1 MKKGKIFSLKQ
12 SPPCRN
18 EKRTAFSV
26 YIQITNPPLTPKT
39 CPVMKSAFSE
49 AKNNSARETSSGV
62 PSRPS
67 GVSSAKAR
75 ISSPLKW
82 AFISVAITPG
92 ATQLTWT
99 PERPTSF
106 ASAFVI
112 PTGMFLSFSAE
123 GKTYSRIMRIRGSSL
138 NLERINR
145 VNDISR
151 RCVRQPMPC
160 EEIMAELMQI
170 REVRNYRPKTVTLA
184 GGFIAMCF
192 TPFFGGSLSD
202 ALAAFP
208 IGMATQ
214 FLVQK
219 CEQLQINFIVR
230 IISTSV
236 ILTSAAL
243 FLHQLG
249 IIRNTDSVIIGSLML
264 LVPGLA
270 ITNAVRDSIGG
281 DLLAGIIRAIEAC
294 LIAVAI
300 ALGAGVTM
308 SIWLSVSGGA

>member
-1 MKKGKIFSLKQ
+1 MKPEQLLKISALAGKILLENGAEIQ
-12 SPPCRN
+12 RTEDTICR
-18 EKRTAFSV
+18 
-26 YIQITNPPLTPKT
+26 I
-39 CPVMKSAFSE
+39 CE
-49 AKNNSARETSSGV
+49 AYGME
-62 PSRPS
+62 
-67 GVSSAKAR
+67 
-75 ISSPLKW
+75 
-82 AFISVAITPG
+82 
-92 ATQLTWT
+92 
-99 PERPTSF
+99 E

-170 REVRNYRPKTVTLA
+170 REVRNYRPMTVTLA

-230 IISTSV
+230 IIST
-236 ILTSAAL
+236 
-243 FLHQLG
+243 G

>member
-1 MKKGKIFSLKQ
+1 M
-12 SPPCRN
+12 
-18 EKRTAFSV
+18 
-26 YIQITNPPLTPKT
+26 
-39 CPVMKSAFSE
+39 
-49 AKNNSARETSSGV
+49 
-62 PSRPS
+62 
-67 GVSSAKAR
+67 
-75 ISSPLKW
+75 
-82 AFISVAITPG
+82 
-92 ATQLTWT
+92 
-99 PERPTSF
+99 
-106 ASAFVI
+106 
-112 PTGMFLSFSAE
+112 FSAE

-160 EEIMAELMQI
+160 EEIMAELMQV
-170 REVRNYRPKTVTLA
+170 REVRNYRPMTVTLA

-192 TPFFGGSLSD
+192 TPFFGGSLAD

>member
-1 MKKGKIFSLKQ
+1 MKPEQLLKISALAGKILLENGAEIQ
-12 SPPCRN
+12 RTEDTICR
-18 EKRTAFSV
+18 
-26 YIQITNPPLTPKT
+26 I
-39 CPVMKSAFSE
+39 CE
-49 AKNNSARETSSGV
+49 AYGME
-62 PSRPS
+62 
-67 GVSSAKAR
+67 
-75 ISSPLKW
+75 
-82 AFISVAITPG
+82 
-92 ATQLTWT
+92 
-99 PERPTSF
+99 E

-112 PTGMFLSFSAE
+112 PTGMFLSFTADGES
-123 GKTYSRIMRIRGSSL
+123 YSRIMRIRGSSL

-160 EEIMAELMQI
+160 EEIMAELMQV
-170 REVRNYRPKTVTLA
+170 REVRNYRPMTVTLA

>member
-1 MKKGKIFSLKQ
+1 MKPEQLLKISALAGKILLENGAEIQ
-12 SPPCRN
+12 RTEDTICR
-18 EKRTAFSV
+18 
-26 YIQITNPPLTPKT
+26 I
-39 CPVMKSAFSE
+39 CE
-49 AKNNSARETSSGV
+49 AYGV
-62 PSRPS
+62 
-67 GVSSAKAR
+67 
-75 ISSPLKW
+75 
-82 AFISVAITPG
+82 
-92 ATQLTWT
+92 
-99 PERPTSF
+99 EE

-112 PTGMFLSFSAE
+112 PTGMFLSFSTE

-160 EEIMAELMQI
+160 EEIMAELMQV
-170 REVRNYRPKTVTLA
+170 REVRNYRPMTATLA

>member
-1 MKKGKIFSLKQ
+1 
-12 SPPCRN
+12 
-18 EKRTAFSV
+18 
-26 YIQITNPPLTPKT
+26 
-39 CPVMKSAFSE
+39 
-49 AKNNSARETSSGV
+49 
-62 PSRPS
+62 
-67 GVSSAKAR
+67 
-75 ISSPLKW
+75 
-82 AFISVAITPG
+82 
-92 ATQLTWT
+92 
-99 PERPTSF
+99 
-106 ASAFVI
+106 
-112 PTGMFLSFSAE
+112 MFLSFSAE

-160 EEIMAELMQI
+160 EEIMAELVQV
-170 REVRNYRPKTVTLA
+170 REVRNYRPMTVTLA

-300 ALGAGVTM
+300 ALGPGVTM
-308 SIWLSVSGGA
+308 STWLSVSGGA

>member
-1 MKKGKIFSLKQ
+1 MKPEQLLKISALAGKILLENGAEIQ
-12 SPPCRN
+12 RTEDTICR
-18 EKRTAFSV
+18 
-26 YIQITNPPLTPKT
+26 I
-39 CPVMKSAFSE
+39 CE
-49 AKNNSARETSSGV
+49 AYGV
-62 PSRPS
+62 
-67 GVSSAKAR
+67 
-75 ISSPLKW
+75 
-82 AFISVAITPG
+82 
-92 ATQLTWT
+92 
-99 PERPTSF
+99 EE

-112 PTGMFLSFSAE
+112 PTGMFLSFSSE

-170 REVRNYRPKTVTLA
+170 REVRNYRPMTVTLA

>member
-1 MKKGKIFSLKQ
+1 MKPEQLLKISALAGKILLENGAEIQ
-12 SPPCRN
+12 RTEDTICR
-18 EKRTAFSV
+18 
-26 YIQITNPPLTPKT
+26 I
-39 CPVMKSAFSE
+39 CE
-49 AKNNSARETSSGV
+49 AYGV
-62 PSRPS
+62 
-67 GVSSAKAR
+67 
-75 ISSPLKW
+75 
-82 AFISVAITPG
+82 
-92 ATQLTWT
+92 
-99 PERPTSF
+99 EE

-112 PTGMFLSFSAE
+112 PTGMFLSVSAE
-123 GKTYSRIMRIRGSSL
+123 GKTYSRIMRIRGGSL

-160 EEIMAELMQI
+160 EEIMAELMQV
-170 REVRNYRPKTVTLA
+170 REVRNYRPMTVTLA

-230 IISTSV
+230 IISMSV

>member
-1 MKKGKIFSLKQ
+1 MKPEQLLKISALAGKILLENGAEIQ
-12 SPPCRN
+12 RTEDTICR
-18 EKRTAFSV
+18 
-26 YIQITNPPLTPKT
+26 I
-39 CPVMKSAFSE
+39 CE
-49 AKNNSARETSSGV
+49 AYGV
-62 PSRPS
+62 
-67 GVSSAKAR
+67 
-75 ISSPLKW
+75 
-82 AFISVAITPG
+82 
-92 ATQLTWT
+92 
-99 PERPTSF
+99 EE

-170 REVRNYRPKTVTLA
+170 REVRNYRPMTVTLA

-219 CEQLQINFIVR
+219 YEQLQINFIVR

>member
-1 MKKGKIFSLKQ
+1 MKPEQLLKISALAGKILLENGAEIQ
-12 SPPCRN
+12 RTEDTICRICD
-18 EKRTAFSV
+18 A
-26 YIQITNPPLTPKT
+26 Y
-39 CPVMKSAFSE
+39 
-49 AKNNSARETSSGV
+49 GV
-62 PSRPS
+62 
-67 GVSSAKAR
+67 
-75 ISSPLKW
+75 
-82 AFISVAITPG
+82 
-92 ATQLTWT
+92 
-99 PERPTSF
+99 EE

-160 EEIMAELMQI
+160 EEIMEELRQ
-170 REVRNYRPKTVTLA
+170 VQDARNYRPLSVTLA
-184 GGFIAMCF
+184 GGAIAMFF
-192 TPFFGGSLSD
+192 TVFFGGSLSD

-208 IGMATQ
+208 IGMLTQ

-219 CEQLQINFIVR
+219 CEQAQINFIVR
-230 IISTSV
+230 IVTTSV
-236 ILTSAAL
+236 ALTSATL
-243 FLHQLG
+243 VFHRIGL
-249 IIRNTDSVIIGSLML
+249 IYNIDSVIIGSLML

-294 LIAVAI
+294 LIAIAI

-308 SIWLSVSGGA
+308 SLWLSISGGA

>member
-1 MKKGKIFSLKQ
+1 
-12 SPPCRN
+12 
-18 EKRTAFSV
+18 
-26 YIQITNPPLTPKT
+26 
-39 CPVMKSAFSE
+39 
-49 AKNNSARETSSGV
+49 
-62 PSRPS
+62 
-67 GVSSAKAR
+67 
-75 ISSPLKW
+75 
-82 AFISVAITPG
+82 
-92 ATQLTWT
+92 
-99 PERPTSF
+99 
-106 ASAFVI
+106 
-112 PTGMFLSFSAE
+112 
-123 GKTYSRIMRIRGSSL
+123 
-138 NLERINR
+138 
-145 VNDISR
+145 
-151 RCVRQPMPC
+151 
-160 EEIMAELMQI
+160 MAELMQI

-300 ALGAGVTM
+300 ALGAALASGALVLA
-308 SIWLSVSGGA
+308 SRARHRRSLS

>member
-1 MKKGKIFSLKQ
+1 MKPEQLLKISALAGKILLENGAEIQ
-12 SPPCRN
+12 RTEDTICR
-18 EKRTAFSV
+18 
-26 YIQITNPPLTPKT
+26 I
-39 CPVMKSAFSE
+39 CE
-49 AKNNSARETSSGV
+49 AYGV
-62 PSRPS
+62 
-67 GVSSAKAR
+67 
-75 ISSPLKW
+75 
-82 AFISVAITPG
+82 
-92 ATQLTWT
+92 
-99 PERPTSF
+99 EE

-112 PTGMFLSFSAE
+112 PTGMFLSFSSE

-160 EEIMAELMQI
+160 EEIMAELMQV
-170 REVRNYRPKTVTLA
+170 REVRNYRPMTVTLA

>member
-1 MKKGKIFSLKQ
+1 
-12 SPPCRN
+12 
-18 EKRTAFSV
+18 
-26 YIQITNPPLTPKT
+26 
-39 CPVMKSAFSE
+39 
-49 AKNNSARETSSGV
+49 
-62 PSRPS
+62 
-67 GVSSAKAR
+67 
-75 ISSPLKW
+75 
-82 AFISVAITPG
+82 
-92 ATQLTWT
+92 
-99 PERPTSF
+99 
-106 ASAFVI
+106 
-112 PTGMFLSFSAE
+112 
-123 GKTYSRIMRIRGSSL
+123 
-138 NLERINR
+138 
-145 VNDISR
+145 
-151 RCVRQPMPC
+151 
-160 EEIMAELMQI
+160 MAELMQI

-192 TPFFGGSLSD
+192 TPFFGGSLAD

>member
-1 MKKGKIFSLKQ
+1 MTFFPNSILLRSHTISLFKGLNKVGNIIISHFKCNIIYLH
-12 SPPCRN
+12 
-18 EKRTAFSV
+18 
-26 YIQITNPPLTPKT
+26 IITGKT
-39 CPVMKSAFSE
+39 RS
-49 AKNNSARETSSGV
+49 
-62 PSRPS
+62 
-67 GVSSAKAR
+67 
-75 ISSPLKW
+75 I
-82 AFISVAITPG
+82 
-92 ATQLTWT
+92 
-99 PERPTSF
+99 
-106 ASAFVI
+106 VI

-170 REVRNYRPKTVTLA
+170 REVRNYRPMTVTLA

>member
-1 MKKGKIFSLKQ
+1 
-12 SPPCRN
+12 
-18 EKRTAFSV
+18 
-26 YIQITNPPLTPKT
+26 
-39 CPVMKSAFSE
+39 
-49 AKNNSARETSSGV
+49 
-62 PSRPS
+62 
-67 GVSSAKAR
+67 
-75 ISSPLKW
+75 
-82 AFISVAITPG
+82 
-92 ATQLTWT
+92 
-99 PERPTSF
+99 
-106 ASAFVI
+106 
-112 PTGMFLSFSAE
+112 MFLSFSAE

-236 ILTSAAL
+236 ILTNFWNARFKGSFTKKEEAMTLAL
-243 FLHQLG
+243 EKQGRVGVDLA
-249 IIRNTDSVIIGSLML
+249 SLTKDERKALVKEGMGL
-264 LVPGLA
+264 LKA
-270 ITNAVRDSIGG
+270 KRQAEK
-281 DLLAGIIRAIEAC
+281 AKEAK
-294 LIAVAI
+294 
-300 ALGAGVTM
+300 
-308 SIWLSVSGGA
+308 

>member
-1 MKKGKIFSLKQ
+1 MKPEQLLKISALAGKILLENGAEIQ
-12 SPPCRN
+12 RTEDTICR
-18 EKRTAFSV
+18 
-26 YIQITNPPLTPKT
+26 I
-39 CPVMKSAFSE
+39 CE
-49 AKNNSARETSSGV
+49 AYGV
-62 PSRPS
+62 
-67 GVSSAKAR
+67 
-75 ISSPLKW
+75 
-82 AFISVAITPG
+82 
-92 ATQLTWT
+92 
-99 PERPTSF
+99 EE

-123 GKTYSRIMRIRGSSL
+123 EKTYSRIMRIRGSSL

-160 EEIMAELMQI
+160 EEIMAELMQV
-170 REVRNYRPKTVTLA
+170 REVRNYRPMTATLA

>member
-1 MKKGKIFSLKQ
+1 MKPEQLLKISALAGKILLENGAEIQ
-12 SPPCRN
+12 RTEDTICR
-18 EKRTAFSV
+18 
-26 YIQITNPPLTPKT
+26 I
-39 CPVMKSAFSE
+39 CE
-49 AKNNSARETSSGV
+49 AYGV
-62 PSRPS
+62 
-67 GVSSAKAR
+67 
-75 ISSPLKW
+75 
-82 AFISVAITPG
+82 
-92 ATQLTWT
+92 
-99 PERPTSF
+99 EE

-123 GKTYSRIMRIRGSSL
+123 EKTYSRIMRIRGSSL

-160 EEIMAELMQI
+160 EEIMAELMQV
-170 REVRNYRPKTVTLA
+170 REVRNYRPMTATLA

-243 FLHQLG
+243 FLHQPG

>member
-1 MKKGKIFSLKQ
+1 MKPEQLLKISALAGKILLENGAEIQ
-12 SPPCRN
+12 RTEDTICR
-18 EKRTAFSV
+18 
-26 YIQITNPPLTPKT
+26 I
-39 CPVMKSAFSE
+39 CE
-49 AKNNSARETSSGV
+49 AYGME
-62 PSRPS
+62 
-67 GVSSAKAR
+67 
-75 ISSPLKW
+75 
-82 AFISVAITPG
+82 
-92 ATQLTWT
+92 
-99 PERPTSF
+99 E

-112 PTGMFLSFSAE
+112 PTGMFLSFSAK